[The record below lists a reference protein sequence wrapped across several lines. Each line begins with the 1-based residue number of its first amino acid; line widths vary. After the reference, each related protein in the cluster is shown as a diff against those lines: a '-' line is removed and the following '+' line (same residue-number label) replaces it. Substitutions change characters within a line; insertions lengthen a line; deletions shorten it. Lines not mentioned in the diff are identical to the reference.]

1 MPLSENTPYW
11 IARGQQMFGPYTA
24 AQVREYVQSGNI
36 VPTDMIRGE
45 SDAEWIP
52 VGSALGLA
60 TPPSPPSPPGGAGYG
75 SPYGYPSNQP
85 HGGAYPTTSAPHDP
99 SRSFALWSIGLG
111 LFGFFCCSCASP
123 VGLVLGVIALT
134 KARPESRGLAWAGI
148 IIGIVALLVNI
159 GMAILFAARPEL
171 NPLNDLLKNFPQ

>member
-36 VPTDMIRGE
+36 VASDMIRGE
-45 SDAEWIP
+45 SDPEWIS
-52 VGSALGLA
+52 VSVALGLGL
-60 TPPSPPSPPGGAGYG
+60 PPAPPGGAGYG
-75 SPYGYPSNQP
+75 MPYGYASQQP
-85 HGGAYPTTSAPHDP
+85 HGGAYPSSSAAPDP